1 MIKQSSQK
9 GSRLRYKSFGPLLE
23 HMFETLAVLVMYVS
37 AISAALVA
45 LVEFASVILTPLV
58 EHLSNNSRSPILP
71 SSKAVGKRS
80 VFPKSPNCQN
90 DFLYHRRL

>member
-1 MIKQSSQK
+1 
-9 GSRLRYKSFGPLLE
+9 
-23 HMFETLAVLVMYVS
+23 MFETSAVLVMYVS
-37 AISAALVA
+37 AISAALLEYIPDALVA

-58 EHLSNNSRSPILP
+58 EHLSNNSRSPILL